1 MHRQLTRRVAVAAAC
16 LLPLAA
22 MSVPTHSFAAQ
33 RAGALTHKALRVGI
47 VLDVGGLDDKGFNH
61 MAYLG
66 AQAAQ
71 TKYGITFKYVQTTTS
86 SDALYYANLATFA
99 RQGYDLVFGIGF
111 LMEPSMY
118 KVAKAYPKVHFGL
131 VDGAPTDAKGNVANL
146 PNVANLFF
154 REQESGYL
162 VGYMAG
168 LMEKNKVGA
177 AKHNVI
183 GAMGGLSIPP
193 VNRYIAGYYQGA
205 RAADPTVKIVLG
217 YSNSFTD
224 QKISLNLGSH
234 QVSKNADILFAVA
247 GAAGLGYLKAAQQN
261 NVYGIGV
268 DSDQAYLGSYMM
280 TSAVKKVDQAVLET
294 IGAVANGTF
303 KGGDNSFNLS
313 NGATGYGTVGKMV
326 PANILTQVAAQAKLI
341 ASGKLVPTTVIPKS

>member
-1 MHRQLTRRVAVAAAC
+1 MHHLVTRRVAVAAAC

-22 MSVPTHSFAAQ
+22 MSMPAHSVAA
-33 RAGALTHKALRVGI
+33 HKAATAVHAPLKVGV

-66 AQAAQ
+66 AQSAQ
-71 TKYGITFKYVQTTTS
+71 KKYGITFKYVQTTAT

-111 LMEPSMY
+111 LMEPSIY
-118 KVAKAYPKVHFGL
+118 KVAKAYPKAHFAI
-131 VDGAPTDAKGNVANL
+131 VDGAPTDAKGKTVNL

-168 LMEKNKVGA
+168 LMEKGKVGA
-177 AKHNVI
+177 ATHNVI
-183 GAMGGLSIPP
+183 GTMGGLSIPP

-205 RAADPTVKIVLG
+205 RAADPSVKILLG
-217 YSNSFTD
+217 YSGSFTD
-224 QKISLNLGSH
+224 QAKSLNIGLG
-234 QVSKNADILFAVA
+234 QVAQHADILFAVA
-247 GAAGLGYLKAAQQN
+247 GGAGLGYLKAAQTKK
-261 NVYGIGV
+261 VYGIGV

-294 IGAVANGTF
+294 IGALADGKF
-303 KGGDNSFNLS
+303 KGGDNTFDLAV
-313 NGATGYGTVGKMV
+313 GATGYGKVGSMV
-326 PANILTQVAAQAKLI
+326 PKSIVAKVAARAKLI
-341 ASGKLVPTTVIPKS
+341 ASGKIVPTTVIPKK

>member
-22 MSVPTHSFAAQ
+22 MSLPSHSVAAHSSAAHV
-33 RAGALTHKALRVGI
+33 RKSLRVGI
-47 VLDVGGLDDKGFNH
+47 VLDVGGIDDKGFNH

-66 AQAAQ
+66 GLAAQ
-71 TKYGITFKYVQTTTS
+71 KKYGATFKYVQTTTS
-86 SDALYYANLATFA
+86 SDALYYANLSTFA

-111 LMEPSMY
+111 LMQPSMY
-118 KVAKAYPKVHFGL
+118 KVAKAYPNIHFGL
-131 VDGAPTDAKGNVANL
+131 VDGAPTDAKGNTVNL

-177 AKHNVI
+177 ATHNVI

-205 RAADPTVKIVLG
+205 RTADPSIKVLLG

-224 QKISLNLGSH
+224 QSVSLNLGLH
-234 QVSKNADILFAVA
+234 QASKNADILFAVA
-247 GAAGLGYLKAAQQN
+247 GAAGLGYLKAAQEK

-268 DSDQAYLGSYMM
+268 DSDQAYLGPYMM

-294 IGAVANGTF
+294 IGNLASGKF
-303 KGGDNSFNLS
+303 KGGNNSFNLS

-326 PANILTQVAAQAKLI
+326 PQSIVDQVKAQAKLV
-341 ASGKLVPTTVIPKS
+341 ASGKIVPTTVIPKQ